1 MNEINQD
8 QLAGMIVE
16 KLSGIFPSMN
26 SWTQEAANKYR
37 DAMAAGLRANK
48 DVGNEQIQA
57 GFKAILNGEY
67 KNGFAPPIN
76 IFMKL
81 CKSKVNN
88 ARYLPQAKPVQRTEQ
103 EAKELHDKGN
113 EALAKIKGIIK

>member
-26 SWTQEAANKYR
+26 SWTQEAANKYK

-48 DVGNEQIQA
+48 GVGNEQIQTA
-57 GFKAILNGEY
+57 FKAILNGEY
-67 KNGFAPPIN
+67 KNEFAPAIN
-76 IFMKL
+76 IFMRL
-81 CKSKVNN
+81 CISRVNN
-88 ARYLPQAKPVQRTEQ
+88 ARYLPPSNPIQRTEQ
-103 EAKELHDKGN
+103 EAKDLHDKGL
-113 EALAKIKGIIK
+113 AAIAKIKEILK